1 MRARAEQTEIA
12 LEIDAGHSIGT
23 IIRVRFPTSPSTA
36 IMLARSDSSP
46 PPNSP
51 GPSTLLF
58 PGNATHTSNTPEPSP
73 PVTVASRKR
82 KQSAMLGNTPDAAS
96 SPVPE
101 QQPEGETTQ
110 TLVAQNNLQTRPRL
124 KISRFPTFPSDGPN
138 DYHTTDQLAMNRLN
152 FRYGPAGISPQG
164 WAMPCRTI
172 ESLPT
177 SFRVSWEDRSPFV
190 KVTAD
195 GLGLAGE
202 KGFRSARCN
211 APVREGSWYME
222 IRVEQGGGT
231 SISTSAERREGSHV
245 RLGWARREAPL
256 NGPVGLD
263 GYSYGIRDKT
273 GEKTTLSRPRPYG
286 RPFGSGDVI
295 GMYISLPPRRKP
307 SPDDPNDPAHIKRER
322 IAIEFKGQEYFES
335 LEYPQAK
342 EMTSLVDYS
351 GKAAAANSASLP
363 SAAITG
369 KKSATIKNLPERG
382 RGKKTAAE
390 PAPVRSLPTLP
401 SSRIAFFVNGECQ
414 GTAFQDLYDYLPL
427 QADRASRKAKDRRK
441 HKEGAREHKENPF
454 DDGSLGYYPFISLFN
469 DARIR
474 MNPGPNFDFPPP
486 ANIDTLLNGEES
498 EDVEMGGIEP
508 TWRPIS
514 ERYAEFMAEQW
525 ALDDEEEKEA
535 QVEALERAEIDKA
548 EAQKQAQKEKRRLQA
563 EARRKAKK
571 DAAAEEAAAKRAGSS
586 ARGTP
591 LRESSIGFQR
601 GSSVAGDDRLLSIPP
616 FAQHG
621 YDQSHSPAPT
631 MGSNGEMQGAHS
643 GYNSDDG
650 VVPPAVGTPDSTN
663 YHQRHVPQSQPLPQ
677 PRPQNPPKWEVFDM
691 RAM

>member
-1 MRARAEQTEIA
+1 MTNNYY
-12 LEIDAGHSIGT
+12 SI
-23 IIRVRFPTSPSTA
+23 TA
-36 IMLARSDSSP
+36 MLARSDSSP

-73 PVTVASRKR
+73 LVAIAARKR
-82 KQSAMLGNTPDAAS
+82 KQSAISGNTPDAPS
-96 SPVPE
+96 SPAPE
-101 QQPEGETTQ
+101 PEGETTQ
-110 TLVAQNNLQTRPRL
+110 TLVAHNNLQTRPRL
-124 KISRFPTFPSDGPN
+124 SISRFPTFPSNDPN
-138 DYHTTDQLAMNRLN
+138 DYHATDQLAINRLN
-152 FRYGPAGISPQG
+152 FRYSPAGISPQG
-164 WAMPCRTI
+164 WAIPCRTI

-222 IRVEQGGGT
+222 IRVEQGGGARSAT
-231 SISTSAERREGSHV
+231 SSERREGSHI

-295 GMYISLPPRRKP
+295 GMYISLPPRRRP
-307 SPDDPNDPAHIKRER
+307 SPDDPHDPAHIKRER

-335 LEYPQAK
+335 LEYPQSK
-342 EMTSLVDYS
+342 EMISLVDYS

-363 SAAITG
+363 SAAVTG
-369 KKSATIKNLPERG
+369 KKSATVKNLPERG

-390 PAPVRSLPTLP
+390 PTPLRSLPTLP
-401 SSRIAFFVNGECQ
+401 GSRIAFFINGECQ
-414 GTAFQDLYDYLPL
+414 GTAFQDIYDYLPL
-427 QADRASRKAKDRRK
+427 RADRASRKAKDRRK
-441 HKEGAREHKENPF
+441 HKEGTREHKDNPF
-454 DDGSLGYYPFISLFN
+454 DDGSLGYYPFVSLFN

-486 ANIDTLLNGEES
+486 ANINMLLNGEDE
-498 EDVEMGGIEP
+498 EDTEMGGMEP
-508 TWRPIS
+508 NWRPIS
-514 ERYAEFMAEQW
+514 ERYPEFMAEQW
-525 ALDDEEEKEA
+525 ALDEEEEREA
-535 QVEALERAEIDKA
+535 QAEALQRAETDKI
-548 EAQKQAQKEKRRLQA
+548 EAQKQAQKEKRRQQA

-571 DAAAEEAAAKRAGSS
+571 DAAAGEAAAKRAGSS

-591 LRESSIGFQR
+591 LRESSLGFHG
-601 GSSVAGDDRLLSIPP
+601 GSATGDDQRLSIPP

-621 YDQSHSPAPT
+621 YNQSHSPAPT
-631 MGSNGEMQGAHS
+631 MGSSGEMQGIHS

-650 VVPPAVGTPDSTN
+650 DALPAVGTPDSTI
-663 YHQRHVPQSQPLPQ
+663 YHQRYAPQ
-677 PRPQNPPKWEVFDM
+677 PQQQPQPPNPPTWEVFDM